1 VRRRPGTAP
10 LGASR
15 PEGADP
21 RTARVIK
28 TDGVLV
34 AKKDFEVKHQE
45 LDVKN
50 LFVIKACQSLTSR
63 GFLTTHFSWQY
74 YYVSPPT
81 PTPSSKSRLMSSRPA
96 QYVLTPEG
104 IDYLR
109 EYLNIPAEVR
119 SRRLSRVRTD
129 KLGRLTDFRALSAY
143 ILSNVQIVPATL
155 KKQVRA
161 ARPGQGA
168 PREGGAYRAPRADGA
183 DGYRRRAEGGKEGG
197 AGGDFKPR
205 FA

>member
-1 VRRRPGTAP
+1 MIIPKADRRTIYEN
-10 LGASR
+10 LF
-15 PEGADP
+15 
-21 RTARVIK
+21 K
-28 TDGVLV
+28 DGVLV

-63 GFLTTHFSWQY
+63 GYLTTHFSWQY
-74 YYVSPPT
+74 YY
-81 PTPSSKSRLMSSRPA
+81 
-96 QYVLTPEG
+96 YVLTPEG

-109 EYLNIPAEVR
+109 EYLNIPAE
-119 SRRLSRVRTD
+119 
-129 KLGRLTDFRALSAY
+129 
-143 ILSNVQIVPATL
+143 IVPATL

-205 FA
+205 FAGVGRGGPRTEA